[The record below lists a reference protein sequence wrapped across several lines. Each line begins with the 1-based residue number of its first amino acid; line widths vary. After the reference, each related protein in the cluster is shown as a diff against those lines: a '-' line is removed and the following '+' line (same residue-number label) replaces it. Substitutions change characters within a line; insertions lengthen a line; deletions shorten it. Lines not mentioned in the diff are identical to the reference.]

1 MDRGEL
7 YKSEFTVSPVEDGG
21 FVVFRRAK
29 GADRDARYAFSNLA
43 DLMVF
48 LKSHEAATFQE
59 KAQGGPIYIGG
70 GALGGGNG
78 GIPLYVRE
86 QAKAILEGPQCSE

>member
-43 DLMVF
+43 DLMTF
-48 LKSHEAATFQE
+48 LKSHEAAAVLE
-59 KAQGGPIYIGG
+59 KAEARPVYIGG
-70 GALGGGNG
+70 GAAGSGNG
-78 GIPLYVRE
+78 GIPLHIRE
-86 QAKAILEGPQCSE
+86 HAKTFSETLKCLE